1 MTKTIRP
8 QPKQEEFLSSPAD
21 IVIYGGAAGGG
32 KSWSILYEPLRHV
45 DNPGFG
51 AVIFRSSMT
60 QIREEGGLWDASMK
74 LYKLYPMARPIKSPK
89 PYWKF
94 PSGAKISF
102 RQISRDEE
110 VYDWQGTEIPLIEF
124 DELTHFSAFQF
135 FYMLSRNR
143 SVCGVR
149 PYVRA
154 SCNPDADSWV
164 AEFIQ
169 WWWNPETGYP
179 IKERS
184 GVLRYFVRVNEEV
197 IWGDTP
203 VEAIQAGNELLGD
216 MPPEE
221 QLTEADVK
229 SVTFIPSTVMD
240 NQVLMKAD
248 PGYLA
253 NLKAQTIVE
262 RERLLYG
269 NWKIKA
275 ARGLYFPRIAIPELL
290 PEVPDDVV
298 QWVRGWDLAA
308 TDTSEGGDPAYTA
321 SILLGKRRDGSYV
334 IGDATNHRYKAE
346 KVRALVKQCAVAD
359 KARFKRYRIRMSIDP
374 GQAGK
379 EQSQSYIKMLA
390 GFSVRAI
397 RETGTKEARAEP
409 FAAQWQ
415 AGNVALV
422 AGPWVETLLGQYESF
437 PESKYKDLVDAGS
450 NAFNE
455 LEHMNLTSA
464 PPSALRESPLD
475 KQSYWFGR

>member
-1 MTKTIRP
+1 MTNVIRP

-32 KSWSILYEPLRHV
+32 KSWALLYEPLRHV
-45 DNPGFG
+45 DNAGFG

-60 QIREEGGLWDASMK
+60 QIREEGGLWDAAMK
-74 LYKLYPMARPIKSPK
+74 LYKLYPGARPIKSPK

-94 PSGAKISF
+94 PGGAKISF

-110 VYDWQGTEIPLIEF
+110 VYDWMGTEIALIEF

-143 SVCGVR
+143 STCGVR

-164 AEFIQ
+164 AGFIQ
-169 WWWNPETGYP
+169 WWWDPETGYP
-179 IKERS
+179 IPERS

-197 IWGDTP
+197 IWGDSP
-203 VEAIQAGNELLGD
+203 VEAVAAGNEQLGD
-216 MPPEE
+216 VSPGQ
-221 QLTEADVK
+221 QLTAEDVK

-248 PGYLA
+248 PGYLS
-253 NLKAQTIVE
+253 NLKAQTLVE

-275 ARGLYFPRIAIPELL
+275 ARGMYFPRASIPELL
-290 PEVPDDVV
+290 AEVPEDVV

-321 SILLGKRRDGSYV
+321 SILLGRRRDGTYV
-334 IGDATNHRYKAE
+334 IADATNHRYKAE

-359 KARFKRYRIRMSIDP
+359 KARFRRMRIRMSIDP

-390 GFSVRAI
+390 GFSVRAV
-397 RETGTKEARAEP
+397 RETGSKESRAEP

-422 AGPWVETLLGQYESF
+422 AGPWNEDLLGQYESF

-455 LEHMNLTSA
+455 LEHMNTVSA
-464 PPSALRESPLD
+464 PPPATRQSPLER
-475 KQSYWFGR
+475 QSYWLGR